1 MTLWIILT
9 AMTAVVAVWAAIPF
23 LRRAD
28 GGESTKELAKSSAVY
43 RDQLR
48 QIDAELKT
56 GSINEAEAQATRA
69 ETARRLVLAE
79 REEKSQA
86 EPAQFG
92 DRSFSAVGI
101 AVAVALGSTILYAK
115 IGEPDR
121 IPRVQPPGGAVSGEA
136 GNAGAL
142 PPRHPAVARAQPSG
156 ATDAQGGGGQ
166 APALPTVDGMI
177 DRLVQRLRA
186 NPEDAEGWRMLGWS
200 YASQGRFKEATAA
213 YQDAIKRQPENAD
226 LYSARGEIL
235 VRAGN
240 GVVSPEAANM
250 FDEALKR
257 DKADPRARFFLGLR
271 KEQAGDGKAALDDW
285 ISILQGA
292 PAGEPWARDLRER
305 VEHLAAELKIDMAG
319 RLPVVPS
326 ASPGP
331 QFGGG
336 GPGIL
341 GALKGEGRLGPQSP
355 AAAGTGISG
364 SKGLSADDDQSAMI
378 RGMVDG
384 LAARLEKQPRDFEGW
399 SRLIR
404 SRAVLGEKE
413 KAKTALAKAR
423 EIFAD
428 TPEALAAIGATA
440 REIRLEP

>member
-1 MTLWIILT
+1 MPTG
-9 AMTAVVAVWAAIPF
+9 AKA
-23 LRRAD
+23 
-28 GGESTKELAKSSAVY
+28 SNELAKSSAVY

-48 QIDAELKT
+48 QIDAELKA

-92 DRSFSAVGI
+92 DRTFSAVGI
-101 AVAVALGSTILYAK
+101 AVAVALGSAILYAK

-121 IPRVQPPGGAVSGEA
+121 IPKVHPPMVWHLVTPATRGHC
-136 GNAGAL
+136 L
-142 PPRHPAVARAQPSG
+142 PRHPAVARAQPSG
-156 ATDAQGGGGQ
+156 AADAQGGGQ

-240 GVVSPEAANM
+240 GVVSPEAASM

-285 ISILQGA
+285 ISILQRCAGGRTLGA
-292 PAGEPWARDLRER
+292 AISGNVSNNSPPSSKSIL
-305 VEHLAAELKIDMAG
+305 AG

-331 QFGGG
+331 QIGGG

-341 GALKGEGRLGPQSP
+341 GALKGEGRPGPQSP
-355 AAAGTGISG
+355 AAAGTGVSA